1 MTELEGEKK
10 KQEEEKKEKLNK
22 IKAKVMTIARFNRML
37 KNSKDNAEY
46 LAKIKKNSADGKLPM
61 GLLIKSQDEIKDDVN
76 MFLALKKIDSDNEKF
91 PIVAFKRRESEKLTK
106 KK

>member
-1 MTELEGEKK
+1 M
-10 KQEEEKKEKLNK
+10 NK

-37 KNSKDNAEY
+37 TNTKNNAEY

-61 GLLIKSQDEIKDDVN
+61 GLLTKTQEEIKDDVN

-91 PIVAFKRRESEKLTK
+91 PIVAFTRR
-106 KK
+106 

>member
-1 MTELEGEKK
+1 MGELEEGKKMKDEQKTEKM
-10 KQEEEKKEKLNK
+10 NK

-37 KNSKDNAEY
+37 KNTKDNAEY

-61 GLLIKSQDEIKDDVN
+61 GLLTKTQEEIKDDVN

-91 PIVAFKRRESEKLTK
+91 PIVAFTRR
-106 KK
+106 